1 MPPIDLDFATS
12 GVTNITISNT
22 FGLVAYP
29 EFMIFDR
36 FALSRP
42 DLPFIFSIFV
52 IGGTGYIT
60 VQTEYHP
67 FQENGLM
74 VSVEAAAGG
83 SAQIGFAFGV
93 ISGSVFI
100 TISVAL
106 KYTKVFGESGGGL
119 TISLVLVVAG
129 NVDVAGIVTVYIGL
143 LLRMSYQ
150 DNGAIDASGTLTVTI
165 QITRFFTLS
174 ATADVQYR
182 LRGGKSET
190 TTSVNAG
197 ASVDTSA
204 LNDAAT
210 KLVEGRDDDE

>member
-1 MPPIDLDFATS
+1 
-12 GVTNITISNT
+12 
-22 FGLVAYP
+22 
-29 EFMIFDR
+29 
-36 FALSRP
+36 
-42 DLPFIFSIFV
+42 
-52 IGGTGYIT
+52 
-60 VQTEYHP
+60 
-67 FQENGLM
+67 
-74 VSVEAAAGG
+74 
-83 SAQIGFAFGV
+83 
-93 ISGSVFI
+93 
-100 TISVAL
+100 
-106 KYTKVFGESGGGL
+106 

-190 TTSVNAG
+190 TSSVKGG

-210 KLVEGRDDDE
+210 KRVEGGDDDK